1 VPLEALVG
9 HVETD
14 LGGFYRDAGV
24 EPAVGDVRQEREVRV
39 GVGARV
45 GGIVVVLAEQVQ
57 DDGDAVL
64 VARSRACS
72 MASGAL
78 SPATN
83 RRAMGEESY
92 VPLAAVA
99 TSLLSTRTVSGPA
112 GDHHVTP
119 ARSGIYIPPS
129 GAGAGMIGSLV
140 ATAFWAMLPAY
151 VPNNAAVLAG
161 GGPPSTAAAT
171 GAAPA
176 CSATGRRGAAPRSAP

>member
-1 VPLEALVG
+1 VCAGDDFAIVPLEALVG

-64 VARSRACS
+64 VARSGVFDGFR
-72 MASGAL
+72 AL

-83 RRAMGEESY
+83 RRAMGGIIR
-92 VPLAAVA
+92 
-99 TSLLSTRTVSGPA
+99 STRG
-112 GDHHVTP
+112 
-119 ARSGIYIPPS
+119 
-129 GAGAGMIGSLV
+129 GSDFIV
-140 ATAFWAMLPAY
+140 VDPDGF
-151 VPNNAAVLAG
+151 G
-161 GGPPSTAAAT
+161 
-171 GAAPA
+171 
-176 CSATGRRGAAPRSAP
+176 TGR